1 MEIIIGIVILALLVL
16 VFVYNGLISKKNE
29 VENSLSGIEVQLT
42 KRYDLIPN
50 LVSSVQKYMEHE
62 KEVLTELTELR
73 AKALNSSRGSNE
85 EIELNNKISQGLARV
100 VLSAENYPDLKSSDN
115 FIQLQRS
122 LNEVEEQLAAARRGF
137 NSAVTSYNNGLE
149 MFPSNVIANYLGL
162 QRKELFQAPDVK
174 RSDITVKDLFS

>member
-1 MEIIIGIVILALLVL
+1 MEFIIGLFILSFVILVL
-16 VFVYNGLISKKNE
+16 VYNGLISRKNE

-50 LVSSVQKYMEHE
+50 IVASVKEFMEHE
-62 KEVLTELTELR
+62 KDVLTNLTELR
-73 AKALNSSRGSNE
+73 TKALNASRGSNE
-85 EIELNNKISQGLARV
+85 EITLNNQISQGLARV
-100 VLSAENYPDLKSSDN
+100 VLNAENYPDLKSNDN

-149 MFPSNVIANYLGL
+149 MFPSNFIASVMGM
-162 QRKELFQAPDVK
+162 QRKELFQAPDFK
-174 RSDITVKDLFS
+174 KADINVKDLFS